1 MYEKNPCESLIL
13 FNFQA
18 AAGGGNKMAKAD
30 DFDKI
35 DIKKEA
41 EAGRVSTLQNMGLV
55 HIFLLFKN
63 VVKWFAD
70 AYVLVIFCQKM
81 T

>member
-1 MYEKNPCESLIL
+1 MEKNACESLIL

-41 EAGRVSTLQNMGLV
+41 EAGRVSTFQNVGLCYLRMLLNYLQMHLCW
-55 HIFLLFKN
+55 LF
-63 VVKWFAD
+63 FAR
-70 AYVLVIFCQKM
+70 K
-81 T
+81 